1 PIITGVNSSYS
12 GTYTVTIKGPTGCL
26 IEGSTTVNIDVMAEP
41 LLTVSADTICRGESI
56 ILESNNYSG
65 SVTYNWYEG
74 VPPNGVLLGTSY
86 VPAYNLEPIL
96 GLHTYY
102 VVVSNNEC
110 ETDPSKTIKV
120 NVVEIPVAEVE
131 RAYIE

>member
-1 PIITGVNSSYS
+1 CETTGQIEMALFNPSYELDLCAPDTLRLFANPPGGDTTQYHYSWTGPNSYASNVRNPIITGVNSSYS

-65 SVTYNWYEG
+65 SVTYN
-74 VPPNGVLLGTSY
+74 
-86 VPAYNLEPIL
+86 
-96 GLHTYY
+96 
-102 VVVSNNEC
+102 
-110 ETDPSKTIKV
+110 
-120 NVVEIPVAEVE
+120 
-131 RAYIE
+131 